1 MAPRRNPARS
11 SRSVPITPPTVES
24 DWFPDIKDPGSKVH
38 QQINALNLQ
47 AYPSEMFAR
56 ADSFL
61 MFMAFA
67 QKGKKCH
74 HHAVLSEPA
83 QANANRTPLSN
94 EDGILAAKICK
105 EQFNGS
111 EPSWEAV
118 VQSVNDLKDQIFDFH
133 SEDKDWPACLSQC
146 GDLISLSI
154 PLSHFSISLLYRYS
168 LLYSSGSAVRIMKV
182 SHNHQQASFGL
193 KATRTIPAGVFI
205 LETCSSMSLGP
216 ASTSGPSVIE
226 AAPNQLGPIGPR
238 LILGPFRLVNHDCN
252 PNAQVSFFN
261 TLPCLMMFGSSSNF
275 PYLDLSYPKHPCLYY
290 HHHTNYC
297 TQ

>member
-24 DWFPDIKDPGSKVH
+24 DWFPDIKDPSSKVH

-67 QKGKKCH
+67 QKGKKRR
-74 HHAVLSEPA
+74 HHAVLPEPA
-83 QANANRTPLSN
+83 QANANHAPLSN

-105 EQFNGS
+105 DQFNGS

-118 VQSVNDLKDQIFDFH
+118 VQSVNDLKDQILDFC
-133 SEDKDWPACLSQC
+133 SEDKGWSECLSQC
-146 GDLISLSI
+146 GGLVSSSIS
-154 PLSHFSISLLYRYS
+154 PSHFSISLLYRYS
-168 LLYSSGSAVRIMKV
+168 LLYSSGSPVRIMKV
-182 SHNHQQASFGL
+182 SHNRQQASFGL

-205 LETCSSMSLGP
+205 LETCSSMSLDP
-216 ASTSGPSVIE
+216 ASTTGPSVIE

-252 PNAQVSFFN
+252 PNAQVSIFN
-261 TLPCLMMFGSSSNF
+261 TLHF
-275 PYLDLSYPKHPCLYY
+275 
-290 HHHTNYC
+290 
-297 TQ
+297 Q